1 MCKFLINPLG
11 ISSSNSLAGFFSTSC
26 SGIKK
31 VSALSFFLCTF
42 PGYIQIA
49 AAAPPAPSAPAV
61 NALPINGQ
69 VVAGSASIS
78 QTQTTN
84 SATMNVNQSSQR
96 AVINWD
102 SFNVG
107 KNASV
112 NFNQPNANSVVLNRV
127 TGASQS
133 MIDGAVRANG
143 QVIFVNPNGVT
154 FGRGAEVNAAAV
166 VASTLNMANQEFMN
180 GKAHF
185 KDDGSGVGN
194 KAGKIVNKGT
204 IQTNQTD
211 PTNTEGGFIALLAPE
226 VRNYGY
232 LLAQKD
238 GAIALASGSQITLK
252 IQGQSLIAIN
262 VDQGV
267 YNGLISNKHV
277 IEAPNGLVVMA
288 AGAAN
293 QLMASVIKNTGVI
306 SASAAINN
314 GGVIELVAGQIT
326 QAGTVSA
333 NSQTGQGGQINIVG
347 QDITVGQNSTTTATG
362 ATGGGQVNIGL
373 ANTQVT
379 GGTQVNSQ
387 SNQLST
393 GANAAII
400 KGLADQA
407 ANSKQLA
414 KTVSIEQNA
423 TIDTSATQQ
432 GNGGPIG
439 IWSELKTT
447 VAGILK
453 SVGGVLAGN
462 GGFIETS
469 SKGNVSLAP
478 SASINTS
485 ATNGRAGTWL
495 LDPVDL
501 FIDAAAANIIS
512 SALSNSNVTIE
523 VTLNNTNTACALGTC
538 TGAGTG
544 SMTIG
549 TELSPVNIRKAGNN
563 YTTLTLSAAG
573 TFLLNGSIEGNNLD
587 VVISS
592 SLAYLGVGS
601 SIHASKVTVQAQVI
615 NVLANSR
622 IQTNNYLFGGG
633 AGTLGNAIELLAQS
647 IYISGTLRL
656 NAGSPSVPSIV
667 PSPVNLNTLAGN
679 VGLNKIYSTTAAND
693 SSSLIVSATTQAA
706 SNVIKLTGIQLDPAS
721 FSVVGLNS
729 TGEVLANGTSGGY
742 VYLSANDIYTRSGSF
757 LQANGSADAGGVIDI
772 RADDITLAGNV
783 SAAGVGTGNGGS
795 ISLVA
800 HNGTIDLRGGVLQAN
815 SFSGNSGTIYAE
827 ISGIS
832 NILADNVLSASMPSS
847 SFDLSKV
854 LFIRERTLSA
864 TSGALSLGYQV
875 LNASGNEV
883 TLGTGSYANLSITG
897 TPSYFSNTGAI
908 TNTVGVGSYSNL
920 MVRGLSLSG
929 LDSGQF
935 LLVSIPVLLNVTSA
949 QPTSLAQP
957 SSRLAPPPPP
967 PPPPQAFGS
976 PLALPTSTKPNT
988 TSLLTP
994 MVAPPP
1000 PSPGNESRSAAG
1012 GGERVAPANAKPQPL
1027 VVLSDGSIQLTPP
1040 SAPPPPPS
1048 GTTNSTANRPAP
1060 PPDAAKPPPANRA
1073 SAGKDGANNNNV
1085 EGKRGGPVKDGMNK
1099 ADSNEK
1105 PGKPTVA
1112 AAKYVSKY
1120 AKGFRDGDKP
1130 APKSASNKPVA
1141 GTKANPP
1148 REGKYSN
1155 RINAMNNNPAAF
1167 MAMKQ
1172 NPFAGNISPFPLG
1185 VVPQPVAMPIV
1196 LKGGD
1201 SLAQSYDDVPSIRN
1215 SGVANVARS
1224 RNSENYHESLE
1235 AVNLMSTLNLFII
1248 R

>member
-1 MCKFLINPLG
+1 MFG
-11 ISSSNSLAGFFSTSC
+11 
-26 SGIKK
+26 
-31 VSALSFFLCTF
+31 
-42 PGYIQIA
+42 PG
-49 AAAPPAPSAPAV
+49 
-61 NALPINGQ
+61 N
-69 VVAGSASIS
+69 
-78 QTQTTN
+78 
-84 SATMNVNQSSQR
+84 
-96 AVINWD
+96 
-102 SFNVG
+102 
-107 KNASV
+107 
-112 NFNQPNANSVVLNRV
+112 
-127 TGASQS
+127 
-133 MIDGAVRANG
+133 
-143 QVIFVNPNGVT
+143 
-154 FGRGAEVNAAAV
+154 
-166 VASTLNMANQEFMN
+166 
-180 GKAHF
+180 
-185 KDDGSGVGN
+185 
-194 KAGKIVNKGT
+194 
-204 IQTNQTD
+204 
-211 PTNTEGGFIALLAPE
+211 
-226 VRNYGY
+226 
-232 LLAQKD
+232 
-238 GAIALASGSQITLK
+238 
-252 IQGQSLIAIN
+252 
-262 VDQGV
+262 
-267 YNGLISNKHV
+267 
-277 IEAPNGLVVMA
+277 
-288 AGAAN
+288 
-293 QLMASVIKNTGVI
+293 
-306 SASAAINN
+306 
-314 GGVIELVAGQIT
+314 
-326 QAGTVSA
+326 
-333 NSQTGQGGQINIVG
+333 
-347 QDITVGQNSTTTATG
+347 
-362 ATGGGQVNIGL
+362 
-373 ANTQVT
+373 
-379 GGTQVNSQ
+379 
-387 SNQLST
+387 
-393 GANAAII
+393 
-400 KGLADQA
+400 
-407 ANSKQLA
+407 
-414 KTVSIEQNA
+414 
-423 TIDTSATQQ
+423 
-432 GNGGPIG
+432 
-439 IWSELKTT
+439 
-447 VAGILK
+447 
-453 SVGGVLAGN
+453 
-462 GGFIETS
+462 
-469 SKGNVSLAP
+469 
-478 SASINTS
+478 
-485 ATNGRAGTWL
+485 
-495 LDPVDL
+495 
-501 FIDAAAANIIS
+501 
-512 SALSNSNVTIE
+512 
-523 VTLNNTNTACALGTC
+523 
-538 TGAGTG
+538 
-544 SMTIG
+544 
-549 TELSPVNIRKAGNN
+549 
-563 YTTLTLSAAG
+563 
-573 TFLLNGSIEGNNLD
+573 
-587 VVISS
+587 
-592 SLAYLGVGS
+592 
-601 SIHASKVTVQAQVI
+601 
-615 NVLANSR
+615 
-622 IQTNNYLFGGG
+622 
-633 AGTLGNAIELLAQS
+633 LGNAIELLAQS
-647 IYISGTLRL
+647 IYISGGLRL
-656 NAGSPSVPSIV
+656 NISLPSVPATV
-667 PSPVNLNTLAGN
+667 PSPVNLNALAGN
-679 VGLNKIYSTTAAND
+679 VGLNQIYSTTPAND
-693 SSSLIVSATTQAA
+693 SSLLTASAATQAA
-706 SNVIKLTGIQLDPAS
+706 SNVIKLTGVQLSAGS
-721 FSVVGLNS
+721 NS
-729 TGEVLANGTSGGY
+729 LLIIESTADLLANGTTGGSI
-742 VYLSANDIYTRSGSF
+742 YLSANNIYTRSGSF
-757 LQANGSADAGGVIDI
+757 LQANGTVGSGGLIDI
-772 RADDITLAGNV
+772 KADDIALRGNV
-783 SAAGVGTGNGGS
+783 SALATGSGTGGA
-795 ISLVA
+795 IRLVA
-800 HNGTIDLRGGVLQAN
+800 NSGSLDLRGGQIQAN
-815 SFSGNSGTIYAE
+815 AVSGGISGTIYAE
-827 ISGIS
+827 VSGLSTI
-832 NILADNVLSASMPSS
+832 IADDFLSQGPSL

-957 SSRLAPPPPP
+957 SSRLAPPPPPP